1 MTKADS
7 RGEALN
13 GSAGNKLRGRH
24 LIAGVLAALAV
35 GALVVVGLGRVAG
48 FAHLRD
54 AVSGGDYRWLAVC
67 AAGQMA
73 VFAGYSGALRGAVAV
88 GGGPRVPVAT
98 SVRLVLASFA
108 ATQVFAFGGVAGL
121 ALVYW
126 ALRKVGMPREQAA
139 TRLIG
144 LATAV
149 YLMFGV
155 MAWLAAAWSL
165 FDEATPLAM
174 KISWLVLFP
183 SVLLLARWFTAPRR
197 LARWV
202 EGDGGWFKRSVGTG
216 VGAAAWVR
224 GLRRDRRGQVV
235 LAWAALY
242 WVGDVASLWAAL
254 HAFGARPALAPLTL
268 VYATGYLAQS
278 LPIPFIATGGV
289 DAATTVLLHVVGVP
303 LDLALTAVVAHRLFA
318 FWLPV
323 VPGSVFAVTLPRL
336 GTALER
342 SNRSSIVPG

>member
-1 MTKADS
+1 MSEPDTQNEVAS
-7 RGEALN
+7 GFSTN
-13 GSAGNKLRGRH
+13 MMRGRH
-24 LIAGVLAALAV
+24 LVAGVLAALAV
-35 GALVVVGLGRVAG
+35 GALVIVGIGRLAG

-54 AVSGGDYRWLAVC
+54 AVTDADFRWLAVC
-67 AAGQMA
+67 AAGQTA
-73 VFAGYSGALRGAVAV
+73 VFAGYAGALRGAFSLGDGA
-88 GGGPRVPVAT
+88 RVPVTT

-139 TRLIG
+139 VRLIG

-155 MAWLAAAWSL
+155 IAWLAASWGL
-165 FDEATPLAM
+165 FDRGTPLAM
-174 KISWLVLFP
+174 KIPWLVLFP
-183 SVLLLARWFTAPRR
+183 VVLLLARWFTAPPRV
-197 LARWV
+197 ARWSSP
-202 EGDGGWFKRSVGTG
+202 DGNWFHRALGTG

-224 GLRRDRRGQVV
+224 GLISNERGQVL

-242 WVGDVASLWAAL
+242 WIGDIASLWAAL
-254 HAFGARPALAPLTL
+254 HAFGVGPALAPLTL

-289 DAATTVLLHVVGVP
+289 DAATTFLLHVIGVP
-303 LDLALTAVVAHRLFA
+303 LDVALAAVVAHRLFA

-342 SNRSSIVPG
+342 STG